1 MERRSA
7 FRPQRI
13 LLVDDTADLR
23 KVWKLWL
30 SEWGFT
36 VEEAQN
42 GAEAIQKARSR
53 PPDLILM
60 DLAMPVLNGREAIE
74 VLSSDRA
81 TAHVPILA
89 MSAHPSGSPDAGD
102 ETFLPKPT
110 EPDRLLEHIRTALR
124 SSRITR

>member
-60 DLAMPVLNGREAIE
+60 DLAMPVLNGREAME